1 MTVGSLTGD
10 REINLADAA
19 RAAAGA
25 AMTVAF
31 AGMFLLVLS
40 QIASVIG

>member
-1 MTVGSLTGD
+1 MTVRTLTGD
-10 REINLADAA
+10 REINVGDAA

-25 AMTVAF
+25 AMVVAF

-40 QIASVIG
+40 QIYAVIA

>member
-1 MTVGSLTGD
+1 MTVRTVSGEYDIRLG
-10 REINLADAA
+10 DAA

-25 AMTVAF
+25 AMVVAF

-40 QIASVIG
+40 QIYAVIG